1 MFETAV
7 DAGAAAAATWT
18 PERSEPGGG
27 GCCLLCF
34 GRYRVLVL
42 DGPLRDLP
50 HAVAHAVVRAVDDR
64 IRARVEASPT
74 GLRAPAAAARRSE
87 AIGGLL
93 VVALEELGVAED
105 RLAALRR
112 RCTEPAL
119 EHYYATHP
127 VEEVPEDWSGPPA
140 SGAQ

>member
-7 DAGAAAAATWT
+7 EAGAGTAATWT

-27 GCCLLCF
+27 GCCPLCF
-34 GRYRVLVL
+34 SRYRVLVL

-50 HAVAHAVVRAVDDR
+50 HAVAHAVVRAVDER

-74 GLRAPAAAARRSE
+74 GLHDAAAAARRSE

-93 VVALEELGVAED
+93 LVALEELGVAED

-119 EHYYATHP
+119 EHYLATHP
-127 VEEVPEDWSGPPA
+127 VEEVPDEWCGPPA
-140 SGAQ
+140 PDAQ